1 MDNYENS
8 QKESDAR
15 RDRVRKR
22 HEEWDKKEEE
32 SKPKKQTPTKTKEKI
47 EENFETNVKD
57 LNKHPISE
65 WNEEKILCE
74 FETYP
79 NLRGVF
85 FNISVNQPT
94 MNLMIRISMGYEEE
108 FKSQITAQL
117 KKLRRMGLVE
127 EVLVCESWWKNHL
140 NKKFKLK
147 IPISKVEHSILKKL
161 ILHKDTEERKKN
173 NLIANSGFWLL
184 TNRGKTIFTKAK
196 QLIQQKEQESR
207 KE

>member
-57 LNKHPISE
+57 
-65 WNEEKILCE
+65 
-74 FETYP
+74 
-79 NLRGVF
+79 
-85 FNISVNQPT
+85 
-94 MNLMIRISMGYEEE
+94 
-108 FKSQITAQL
+108 
-117 KKLRRMGLVE
+117 
-127 EVLVCESWWKNHL
+127 L